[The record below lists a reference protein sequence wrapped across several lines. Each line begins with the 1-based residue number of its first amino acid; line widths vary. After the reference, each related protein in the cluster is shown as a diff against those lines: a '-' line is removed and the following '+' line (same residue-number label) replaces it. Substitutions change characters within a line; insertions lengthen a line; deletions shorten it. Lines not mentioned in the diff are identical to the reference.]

1 MLVNNVSLFR
11 FIASDFELP
20 EVEYNNFELL
30 TYEAAKEKNLISQDY
45 IASKDKPILYCK
57 DNHLEEF
64 VIKKYNYSY
73 SEYTQKK
80 FIYEL
85 ILNSDRDKEVL
96 YLFAYINEN
105 VVNREI
111 DLYTIWLDDYGYKK
125 IKYDTVLIKDLNF
138 IKLKDLLNKSSEFV
152 GSNYSEYA
160 QHIYCIC
167 IKG

>member
-1 MLVNNVSLFR
+1 MSLFR

-30 TYEAAKEKNLISQDY
+30 TYEEAKKRNLISQDY
-45 IASKDKPILYCK
+45 ISSNDKPILYCK

-64 VIKKYNYSY
+64 VIKKCIYSY
-73 SEYTQKK
+73 SNYTQKK
-80 FIYEL
+80 FVYEL
-85 ILNSDRDKEVL
+85 ILNSGSDKEVS
-96 YLFAYINEN
+96 YLFDYINKN

-111 DLYTIWLDDYGYKK
+111 GLYTIWLDDYGYKK
-125 IKYDTVLIKDLNF
+125 IKYDTVLIKNLNF
-138 IKLKDLLNKSSEFV
+138 IKLKDLLSKSSEFV
-152 GSNYSEYA
+152 SSNYSEYA

>member
-45 IASKDKPILYCK
+45 IASKNEPILYCK

-64 VIKKYNYSY
+64 VIKKCSYSY

-85 ILNSDRDKEVL
+85 ISSSDSDKEVS
-96 YLFAYINEN
+96 YLFDYINEN

-111 DLYTIWLDDYGYKK
+111 DLYTIWLDDYGYEK
-125 IKYDTVLIKDLNF
+125 IKYDTVLTKDLNL

-152 GSNYSEYA
+152 SFNYSEYA

>member
-11 FIASDFELP
+11 FIASDFKLP

-45 IASKDKPILYCK
+45 IVSKDEPILYCK

-152 GSNYSEYA
+152 GSNYSEYV

>member
-45 IASKDKPILYCK
+45 INSNDKSILYCK

-73 SEYTQKK
+73 SEYTQK
-80 FIYEL
+80 
-85 ILNSDRDKEVL
+85 SL
-96 YLFAYINEN
+96 YMN
-105 VVNREI
+105 
-111 DLYTIWLDDYGYKK
+111 
-125 IKYDTVLIKDLNF
+125 
-138 IKLKDLLNKSSEFV
+138 
-152 GSNYSEYA
+152 
-160 QHIYCIC
+160 
-167 IKG
+167 